1 MNLNVFATLSPGRWR
16 RKTDDLPANMLAIA
30 EMLQAL
36 VVVVVVVNSKDS
48 RMVVATKRSFFVAI
62 DGLDGPTPLSF
73 RGKAE
78 HPRKVFQAEIVCM
91 RS

>member
-36 VVVVVVVNSKDS
+36 VVVVVVVDSKDS
-48 RMVVATKRSFFVAI
+48 RMVVATKRAFLVAI
-62 DGLDGPTPLSF
+62 DGLDGPTTI
-73 RGKAE
+73 
-78 HPRKVFQAEIVCM
+78 VFQY
-91 RS
+91 